1 MDEAER
7 RRLNSEEDAEVFMT
21 DKKTDKTKRA
31 PRATGTNRY
40 VPEFSDAC
48 IHSAVSDKECHFLM
62 LFERLISAMTDID
75 NIDIEH
81 IENLL
86 IEICSMFRLS
96 KAVTRVY
103 KNQQEEQEGAGETLC
118 CFDTGKEGN
127 EILTLRT
134 VTSVMSRATITTYM
148 APDEEPLTEEER
160 SKVELVMR
168 TVLSFVSR
176 NRMRDIVY
184 ELAYYDEAGY
194 PNLRNWREYLDDV
207 VKNKRT
213 ANKLVF
219 RYNLR
224 HFSLIN
230 NEFGRSAGDV
240 IMLDHYNKLKEIIGE
255 DGMLARLGGD
265 NFLGM
270 CSVDKTKTVID
281 YLTETEAKA
290 PKGMVVNI
298 STSAGF
304 FRIPSDHEVRADEIM
319 GSIINAYRIAQTG
332 GMDNIVFYDEE
343 FLEKKE
349 KSMRVQQYF
358 PEAFERNEFIPFY
371 QPKVNV
377 VNGSLVGAEALCRWF
392 HAGKI
397 IPPAEFIPV
406 LEQTSEI
413 CRLDFH
419 MLECVCRD
427 MKRWSD
433 EGRKL
438 IRISI
443 NFSRKHIYN
452 AYLPETIAEIV
463 DRYDL
468 PHELIEIEF
477 TESTSEVEF
486 SDLKRM
492 ATELSNMGFSIS
504 IDDFGI
510 GYSSLNLI
518 KDIPWDTLKIDKSFL
533 PDGYGKDND
542 MSNIMFRH
550 VVSMTNQLG
559 MECITEGVETI
570 EHVNTL
576 RSNGCDIAQGYY
588 FDRPLPVADFEDRI
602 AKGKY
607 EIESQSEI

>member
-1 MDEAER
+1 M
-7 RRLNSEEDAEVFMT
+7 
-21 DKKTDKTKRA
+21 
-31 PRATGTNRY
+31 
-40 VPEFSDAC
+40 
-48 IHSAVSDKECHFLM
+48 
-62 LFERLISAMTDID
+62 
-75 NIDIEH
+75 
-81 IENLL
+81 
-86 IEICSMFRLS
+86 
-96 KAVTRVY
+96 
-103 KNQQEEQEGAGETLC
+103 
-118 CFDTGKEGN
+118 
-127 EILTLRT
+127 
-134 VTSVMSRATITTYM
+134 
-148 APDEEPLTEEER
+148 
-160 SKVELVMR
+160 
-168 TVLSFVSR
+168 
-176 NRMRDIVY
+176 
-184 ELAYYDEAGY
+184 
-194 PNLRNWREYLDDV
+194 
-207 VKNKRT
+207 
-213 ANKLVF
+213 
-219 RYNLR
+219 
-224 HFSLIN
+224 
-230 NEFGRSAGDV
+230 
-240 IMLDHYNKLKEIIGE
+240 
-255 DGMLARLGGD
+255 
-265 NFLGM
+265 
-270 CSVDKTKTVID
+270 
-281 YLTETEAKA
+281 
-290 PKGMVVNI
+290 
-298 STSAGF
+298 
-304 FRIPSDHEVRADEIM
+304 
-319 GSIINAYRIAQTG
+319 
-332 GMDNIVFYDEE
+332 
-343 FLEKKE
+343 
-349 KSMRVQQYF
+349 
-358 PEAFERNEFIPFY
+358 
-371 QPKVNV
+371 

-486 SDLKRM
+486 SELKRM

-607 EIESQSEI
+607 EIESQSET